1 MLQRPKEKD
10 YPSYYVPY
18 IQLVPDGDLV
28 SILENDLLETV
39 KLFEGISE
47 NESEFRYEEN
57 KWTIKEVLGHMTDTE
72 RVMSYRLL
80 RIGRGDQTP
89 LAGFNERFFANG
101 AQTNKLPIQN
111 ILEDFVAT
119 RKSSI
124 TLIKNMPDEAWD
136 YKGVANELE
145 ISANAI
151 AYIIAG
157 HAIHHKEIITE
168 RYLTLL

>member
-1 MLQRPKEKD
+1 MLQRPKETE

-18 IQLVPDGDLV
+18 IQLVPEGDLV
-28 SILENDLLETV
+28 SNLENDLQDTV
-39 KLFEGISE
+39 KLFEGLSE
-47 NESEFRYEEN
+47 VESEFRYAEN
-57 KWTIKEVLGHMTDTE
+57 KWTIKEVLGHMADTE

-89 LAGFNERFFANG
+89 LAGFNENFYANG
-101 AQTNKLPIQN
+101 AKSNRLPIQN
-111 ILEDFVAT
+111 ILDDFVAA

-124 TLIKNMPDEAWD
+124 TLIKNMPEEAWEN
-136 YKGVANELE
+136 KGIANELE
-145 ISANAI
+145 ITASAV

-157 HAIHHKEIITE
+157 HALHHKKIITE